1 MRKVR
6 KCRGLLAINVLLAAD
21 SLLMQEN
28 QTVPA
33 KEERRWTLL
42 ARGRNMKP
50 TNDSNSEQEKQP

>member
-6 KCRGLLAINVLLAAD
+6 KCRGLPAINVLLAVD

-33 KEERRWTLL
+33 KEERRWTL
-42 ARGRNMKP
+42 ARGRNVKP
-50 TNDSNSEQEKQP
+50 TNDSNSEKEKQP